1 MADVLTYSVIEA
13 ARALGIGQRSLYR
26 AIREGRLPAIRVGRK
41 PKLRIPRVV
50 IEELLRHP
58 EQWGQKP
65 DLGSGGE

>member
-1 MADVLTYSVIEA
+1 MTEAMTYSVTEV
-13 ARALGIGQRSLYR
+13 ARVLGVGRRSIYL
-26 AIREGRLPAIRVGRK
+26 AIRDGRLPALRVGRK